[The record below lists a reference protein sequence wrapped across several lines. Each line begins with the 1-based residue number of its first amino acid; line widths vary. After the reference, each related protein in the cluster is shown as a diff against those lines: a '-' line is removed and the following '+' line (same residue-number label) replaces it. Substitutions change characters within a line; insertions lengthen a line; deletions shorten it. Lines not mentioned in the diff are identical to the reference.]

1 MDPVYYEVEIDLP
14 SFIDESVGAV
24 VTYIVDNYDALVREE
39 LNDNDELGLDDVKE
53 YIKKGDNPNIKEE
66 LINVFFANYKRE
78 ILEKLFANV

>member
-1 MDPVYYEVEIDLP
+1 MDSVYYEVEIDLP
-14 SFIDESVGAV
+14 SFIDENTGAV

-39 LNDNDELGLDDVKE
+39 LNDNDELGLDEVKE